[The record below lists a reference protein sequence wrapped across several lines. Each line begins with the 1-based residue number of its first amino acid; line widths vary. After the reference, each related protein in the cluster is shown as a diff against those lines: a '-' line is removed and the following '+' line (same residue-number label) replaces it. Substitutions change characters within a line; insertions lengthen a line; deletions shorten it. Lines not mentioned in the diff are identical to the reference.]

1 MSDQDLEV
9 ATPARRKRGFGWG
22 ELLGGIVLALTPV
35 AGTLAYDTISRP
47 SGEVAAAADML
58 VQIAPHIDAYR
69 RQSDLFDVNSRRV
82 ANAMLR
88 GGSQEAAQARYDD
101 FTLVWSDYQTTYSD
115 LRDLIRPADNTAAP
129 ELRDLL
135 SYMEGVMAA
144 SNRID
149 LCLQAALGSYDAGAP
164 DRMAARARSRTGIDE
179 AEARAENDARSQ
191 DQELR
196 CRSGDEY
203 FVVSERM
210 QRLGGCNYALRKAM
224 MGSVAR
230 LRRTRDDGP
239 VARLGDRLTGRSAGT
254 ADRRPEFW
262 GPLLDRV
269 KVECDREQ
277 LRPSRGV
284 APPANRLN
292 IWQRVDAVA
301 PVPAPASVPGPVQA
315 LPLASPTVAMPAPP
329 AS

>member
-1 MSDQDLEV
+1 MSDQGQDAGPV
-9 ATPARRKRGFGWG
+9 VRRKRGFGWG

-82 ANAMLR
+82 SNAMLR
-88 GGSQEAAQARYDD
+88 GGSQEAAQTRYDD

-115 LRDLIRPADNTAAP
+115 LRDLILPADNTAAP
-129 ELRDLL
+129 ELRDLA
-135 SYMEGVMAA
+135 SYMDGAMAA

-149 LCLQAALGSYDAGAP
+149 LCLQSALGSYDAGAP

-179 AEARAENDARSQ
+179 AEAGVETNARRQ

-196 CRSGDEY
+196 CLSGDEY

-224 MGSVAR
+224 MGSVAN

-239 VARLGDRLTGRSAGT
+239 VARLGDRLTGRSARKT
-254 ADRRPEFW
+254 SDQRPEFW

-269 KVECDREQ
+269 KAECSRER
-277 LRPSRGV
+277 LRPSRGD
-284 APPANRLN
+284 APPASRLN

-301 PVPAPASVPGPVQA
+301 PVPVTGPVSA
-315 LPLASPTVAMPAPP
+315 LPLMGPVAAAPEP
-329 AS
+329 STT

>member
-1 MSDQDLEV
+1 MSDHDP
-9 ATPARRKRGFGWG
+9 ATVRQRRRKGFGWG
-22 ELLGGIVLALTPV
+22 ELLGGILLALTPV
-35 AGTLAYDTISRP
+35 AGTLAYDTVSRP
-47 SGEVAAAADML
+47 SGEVLAASDML
-58 VQIAPHIDAYR
+58 TQIAPHIDAYR

-115 LRDLIRPADNTAAP
+115 MRDLILPVDNTAAP
-129 ELRDLL
+129 ELRDLV
-135 SYMEGVMAA
+135 SYMEGAMAA

-149 LCLQAALGSYDAGAP
+149 LCLQSALGSYDAGAP
-164 DRMAARARSRTGIDE
+164 DRMAARARNRTGIDE
-179 AEARAENDARSQ
+179 EAARAETAARAQ

-196 CRSGDEY
+196 CLSADEY

-210 QRLGGCNYALRKAM
+210 QRLGGCNYALRRAM
-224 MGSVAR
+224 MGSVAN

-239 VARLGDRLTGRSAGT
+239 VARLGDRLAGRSAPKT
-254 ADRRPEFW
+254 SDQRPAFW

-269 KVECDREQ
+269 KAECSRER
-277 LRPSRGV
+277 LRPSRGD

-301 PVPAPASVPGPVQA
+301 PTLPVPTPV
-315 LPLASPTVAMPAPP
+315 PP
-329 AS
+329 AR

>member
-1 MSDQDLEV
+1 MSDQDQE
-9 ATPARRKRGFGWG
+9 AAPRARRKKGFGWG

-47 SGEVAAAADML
+47 SGEVAAAADL
-58 VQIAPHIDAYR
+58 LAQTAPHIDAYR
-69 RQSDLFDVNSRRV
+69 RQSDLFDVNGRRV

-115 LRDLIRPADNTAAP
+115 LRDLILPADNTAAP
-129 ELRDLL
+129 ELRDLV

-149 LCLQAALGSYDAGAP
+149 LCLQSALGSYDAGAP
-164 DRMAARARSRTGIDE
+164 ERMAARARSRTGIDE
-179 AEARAENDARSQ
+179 DAAPLERAARLQ

-196 CRSGDEY
+196 CLSGDEY
-203 FVVSERM
+203 FVVSERTR
-210 QRLGGCNYALRKAM
+210 RLGSCNHALRKAM
-224 MGSVAR
+224 MGSVAA
-230 LRRTRDDGP
+230 LRRTRDEGP
-239 VARLGDRLTGRSAGT
+239 VARLGDRLTGRSAQKT
-254 ADRRPEFW
+254 SDQRPEFW
-262 GPLLDRV
+262 GPLLNRV
-269 KVECDREQ
+269 KAECSRER
-277 LRPSRGV
+277 LRPSGGE

-301 PVPAPASVPGPVQA
+301 PTLLPA
-315 LPLASPTVAMPAPP
+315 TPP
-329 AS
+329 A

>member
-1 MSDQDLEV
+1 MSDQDQGSAPRES
-9 ATPARRKRGFGWG
+9 RKKGFGWG

-35 AGTLAYDTISRP
+35 AGTLAYDTLSRP

-58 VQIAPHIDAYR
+58 TLTAPHIDAYR

-88 GGSQEAAQARYDD
+88 GGSQESAQARYDD

-115 LRDLIRPADNTAAP
+115 LKDLILPADNTAAP
-129 ELRDLL
+129 ELRDLV
-135 SYMEGVMAA
+135 SYMDGAMAA

-164 DRMAARARSRTGIDE
+164 ERMAARARNRTGIDE
-179 AEARAENDARSQ
+179 DAARAESAARAQ

-196 CRSGDEY
+196 CLSADEY

-224 MGSVAR
+224 MGSVAK
-230 LRRTRDDGP
+230 LRRTRDEGP
-239 VARLGDRLTGRSAGT
+239 VARLGDRLTGRSVPAT
-254 ADRRPEFW
+254 ADQRPDFW
-262 GPLLDRV
+262 APLLARV
-269 KVECDREQ
+269 KAECSRER
-277 LRPSRGV
+277 LRPSRGD

-301 PVPAPASVPGPVQA
+301 PALPAP
-315 LPLASPTVAMPAPP
+315 TPAPP
-329 AS
+329 AR

>member
-1 MSDQDLEV
+1 MSDQDQE
-9 ATPARRKRGFGWG
+9 AASSARRKRGFGWG

-35 AGTLAYDTISRP
+35 AGTLAYDSVSRP
-47 SGEVAAAADML
+47 SGEVTAAADML
-58 VQIAPHIDAYR
+58 TQAAPHIDAYR

-135 SYMEGVMAA
+135 SYMEGAMAA

-149 LCLQAALGSYDAGAP
+149 LCLQSALGSYDAGAP

-179 AEARAENDARSQ
+179 AAAGAETAARAQ

-196 CRSGDEY
+196 CLSGDEY

-224 MGSVAR
+224 MGSVAN

-239 VARLGDRLTGRSAGT
+239 VARLGDRLTGRSAPKT
-254 ADRRPEFW
+254 ADQRPEFW

-269 KVECDREQ
+269 KAECSRER
-277 LRPSRGV
+277 LRPSRGD

-301 PVPAPASVPGPVQA
+301 PAPVSGPVPIM
-315 LPLASPTVAMPAPP
+315 PLIGPVTAAPEP
-329 AS
+329 PET

>member
-1 MSDQDLEV
+1 MSDQGQDAGPV
-9 ATPARRKRGFGWG
+9 VRRKRGFGWG

-35 AGTLAYDTISRP
+35 AGTLVYDSVSRP
-47 SGEVAAAADML
+47 SGEVTAAADML
-58 VQIAPHIDAYR
+58 TQIAPHIDAYR

-115 LRDLIRPADNTAAP
+115 LRDLILPADNTAAP
-129 ELRDLL
+129 ELRDLV
-135 SYMEGVMAA
+135 SYMEGAMAA

-149 LCLQAALGSYDAGAP
+149 LCLQSALGSYDAGAP

-179 AEARAENDARSQ
+179 SAAGAESAARAQ

-196 CRSGDEY
+196 CLSGDEY

-224 MGSVAR
+224 MGSVAN

-239 VARLGDRLTGRSAGT
+239 VARLGDRLTGRSAPRT
-254 ADRRPEFW
+254 ADQRPEFW
-262 GPLLDRV
+262 GPLLNRV
-269 KVECDREQ
+269 KLECSRER
-277 LRPSRGV
+277 LRPSRGD

-301 PVPAPASVPGPVQA
+301 PAPVMGPAPIM
-315 LPLASPTVAMPAPP
+315 PLAAPTIAAPATP
-329 AS
+329 AT

>member
-1 MSDQDLEV
+1 MSDQGQDAGPV
-9 ATPARRKRGFGWG
+9 VRRKRGFGWG

-35 AGTLAYDTISRP
+35 AGTLVYDSVSRP
-47 SGEVAAAADML
+47 SGEVTAAADML
-58 VQIAPHIDAYR
+58 TQIAPHIDAYR

-115 LRDLIRPADNTAAP
+115 LRDLILPADNTAAP
-129 ELRDLL
+129 ELRDLV
-135 SYMEGVMAA
+135 SYMEGAMAA

-149 LCLQAALGSYDAGAP
+149 LCLQSALGSYDAGAP

-179 AEARAENDARSQ
+179 SAAGAESAARTQ

-196 CRSGDEY
+196 CLSGDEY

-224 MGSVAR
+224 MGSVAN

-239 VARLGDRLTGRSAGT
+239 VARLGDRLTGRSAPRT
-254 ADRRPEFW
+254 ADQRPEFW

-269 KVECDREQ
+269 KLECSRER
-277 LRPSRGV
+277 LRPSRGD

-301 PVPAPASVPGPVQA
+301 PAPVMGPAPIM
-315 LPLASPTVAMPAPP
+315 PLAAPTIAAPATP
-329 AS
+329 AT